1 MNKYPQSRLALT
13 RHVNF
18 TMIISLV
25 LIYSVQL
32 ERVFMCQLKCNNLPH
47 RKHQFF
53 FNRFI
58 GLKVAVVQYVAA
70 LGNQQQIHEGKEGIP
85 IYIFFLVNLFHVNAL
100 VFDHKCHKS
109 YTLIIIFRKF
119 HFIVGVLHS
128 VSDFYSRC
136 LF

>member
-1 MNKYPQSRLALT
+1 MNMYPQSRLALT
-13 RHVNF
+13 KHIEFNHDDIASPYLQCAV
-18 TMIISLV
+18 
-25 LIYSVQL
+25 
-32 ERVFMCQLKCNNLPH
+32 RVFMCQLKYNNLPH

-70 LGNQQQIHEGKEGIP
+70 LGNQQQILEEKEGIP
-85 IYIFFLVNLFHVNAL
+85 LYIFFLVNLFHVNAL

-109 YTLIIIFRKF
+109 YTLVIIFRNF